1 MSGPGA
7 RRRAGPLGVLALVAC
22 ATAASAAAIDI
33 ERPEVQA
40 FIDEVVARDALDRAR
55 VATLLAAAET
65 KSAIID
71 AMNRPIE
78 RARPWFEYRA
88 LFVSDKRI
96 ADGREFYATHRALL
110 EDASRR
116 TGVPAAIIAAIVGVE
131 SNFGAIPGH
140 WRVLDAL
147 ATLAFDY
154 PPRAAYFRGE
164 LEQFLL
170 LVREAGFDPLTV
182 TGSYAGAMGA
192 PQFMP
197 GSYRSFALDGDGDG
211 RIDLWND
218 WPDIV
223 ESVAHYFVTHGWHRG
238 EPVFTTAGLFDPD
251 VEDLPTGHLELNHTV
266 ESLAT
271 KGVLFTSALPGD
283 APALFVALQ
292 GVDGPTYRVGFHN
305 FWVITRYNR
314 HAVYALAVAEL
325 AAAIDAAA
333 APVRGVAVP
342 PGGGSTP

>member
-1 MSGPGA
+1 MRAPFA
-7 RRRAGPLGVLALVAC
+7 WRRGCRLALMALAGC
-22 ATAASAAAIDI
+22 ASAPSAAAIDV
-33 ERPEVQA
+33 ERPEVKA
-40 FIDEVVARDALDRAR
+40 FIDEVVARDAFDRTR
-55 VATLLAAAET
+55 VRKLLAAAET

-88 LFVSDKRI
+88 LFVSEKRI
-96 ADGREFYATHRALL
+96 ADGREFYAAHRALL
-110 EDASRR
+110 EDVSRR
-116 TGVPAAIIAAIVGVE
+116 TGVPGAIIAAIVGVE

-170 LVREAGFDPLTV
+170 LAREAKFDPLKV

-223 ESVAHYFVTHGWHRG
+223 ESVAHYFVTHGWHPG

-251 VEDLPTGHLELNHTV
+251 VEDLPSGHLEFNHTV
-266 ESLAT
+266 ASLAA
-271 KGVLFTSALPGD
+271 KGVLFTSSLPAD

-292 GVDGPTYRVGFHN
+292 DADGPVYRVGFHN

-325 AAAIDAAA
+325 AAAIDGAEPAARAAA
-333 APVRGVAVP
+333 APT
-342 PGGGSTP
+342 GGESTP